1 MTSQEFLIDFSNFLT
16 KEFKAELLAEDIDSI
31 ALKILNDEIMVKELV
46 GKYGNLAVAL
56 YYYFKEVL
64 ETDLSKNEEILLKLM
79 RGHLCVSKSG
89 IDYDKIEFSNLAL
102 ALADTVKAKD
112 CILKDNSETN
122 LKYIYD
128 VECDNLIIDLPHLK
142 EINSAFLRSC
152 LVKNIIINN
161 NIDIKIFTNATFE
174 NSGIFTVEYKGKKY
188 SKNGFLKLAKQE
200 RDKIVNSSMPNS
212 LYIIRYVR
220 NKAWGGKRYYC
231 YAFARKSKR
240 SGKYRIAFLSDM
252 GSQGYS
258 IAYFKSRE
266 DAEKAVGTFMATSYL
281 EEAKITYKDI
291 QQGFKEV
298 EAECGIN
305 IFIKKGSPGDI
316 VEEDLN
322 ESMTEKERK
331 IKRQLCLYLRKEGF
345 PRFADYLE
353 NFHVNLLT
361 SEQAGELFVAAID
374 PEKGVVYLNPTIDIM
389 AISVLL
395 RHEIAHFVFKHREHM
410 FAKLKALG
418 ITKPSE
424 LAYRLSNIAGDYHI
438 SNEIYDDIDK
448 ALVKGINKRAGEL
461 EKIVVDNQDAIGLV
475 TEMDFPE
482 NPEYWNM
489 NFDQLWDVFV
499 KDYDP
504 KDLNADYA
512 KDNQNSQNQ
521 ELSDDFIE
529 GWNELVDLFNS
540 NQITEN
546 ELKQLLSEL
555 NN

>member
-1 MTSQEFLIDFSNFLT
+1 
-16 KEFKAELLAEDIDSI
+16 
-31 ALKILNDEIMVKELV
+31 
-46 GKYGNLAVAL
+46 
-56 YYYFKEVL
+56 
-64 ETDLSKNEEILLKLM
+64 
-79 RGHLCVSKSG
+79 
-89 IDYDKIEFSNLAL
+89 
-102 ALADTVKAKD
+102 
-112 CILKDNSETN
+112 
-122 LKYIYD
+122 
-128 VECDNLIIDLPHLK
+128 
-142 EINSAFLRSC
+142 
-152 LVKNIIINN
+152 
-161 NIDIKIFTNATFE
+161 
-174 NSGIFTVEYKGKKY
+174 
-188 SKNGFLKLAKQE
+188 
-200 RDKIVNSSMPNS
+200 
-212 LYIIRYVR
+212 
-220 NKAWGGKRYYC
+220 
-231 YAFARKSKR
+231 
-240 SGKYRIAFLSDM
+240 
-252 GSQGYS
+252 
-258 IAYFKSRE
+258 
-266 DAEKAVGTFMATSYL
+266 
-281 EEAKITYKDI
+281 
-291 QQGFKEV
+291 
-298 EAECGIN
+298 
-305 IFIKKGSPGDI
+305 
-316 VEEDLN
+316 
-322 ESMTEKERK
+322 
-331 IKRQLCLYLRKEGF
+331 
-345 PRFADYLE
+345 
-353 NFHVNLLT
+353 
-361 SEQAGELFVAAID
+361 
-374 PEKGVVYLNPTIDIM
+374 
-389 AISVLL
+389 
-395 RHEIAHFVFKHREHM
+395 M